1 MNNVEACIELPR
13 LFREVHDDLKIVE
26 DLKNI
31 VKNAWKGE
39 QGKVGEE
46 GEGGSVI
53 GEGQQGRA
61 RRSQP

>member
-31 VKNAWKGE
+31 VKKMHGKENKG
-39 QGKVGEE
+39 
-46 GEGGSVI
+46 
-53 GEGQQGRA
+53 R
-61 RRSQP
+61 